1 MREAT
6 ARIKINRLLESAGWR
21 FFAEEDSPA
30 NIRLEAGVTLK
41 RSDLDGLGEDF
52 EKTGKGYVDFL
63 LLDSRGFPL
72 IVLEAKSEDKN
83 PLAGKEQARR
93 YARSQNCRFII
104 LSNGNLH
111 YFWDLERGNP
121 YIITTFPSPDS
132 VAGYQRVTPNPQR
145 LIDERV
151 EADYIVLSRHP
162 NYASAAAWKNE
173 NERPGF
179 IEAGGLRF
187 LRDYQLRAVHA
198 LQRSLQ
204 EGNDRFLF
212 EMATGTG
219 KTLTA
224 AAIIRLFLRTANAS
238 RVLFLVDRLELEE
251 QARKV
256 FSALL
261 SADFQTVVYKERRDD
276 WRSAEIVVSTVQ
288 SLLFNNKYQAL
299 FSPTDFDLVISDEAH
314 RSISG
319 NARSVFDY
327 FVGYKLGLTA
337 TPRDY
342 LKKTESAG
350 TGVRDPREME
360 RRQMLDTYRTFGCES
375 GQPTFRY
382 SLLDGVRDGY
392 LINPTVVD
400 ARTNVTTQLLA
411 EEGFIVSF
419 TDDTGEE
426 QEQTYKQR
434 QFEKQFFSDA
444 TNRVFCQTFLKHGLR
459 DPVSNEFGKSIVF
472 AVSQNHAARLT
483 QTLNEMADII
493 YPGKY
498 RSNFAVQV
506 TSQIAEAQQFT
517 IRFANN
523 NLMGAGNFLPEY
535 RTGTARVCVTVGM
548 MTTGY
553 DCTDILNLGL
563 FRPVFSPT
571 DFVQIKGRGTRRHS
585 FLEQLRDERRKEEVA
600 RPKKTK
606 FKLFDFFGNCEYFE
620 TEFNYD
626 EELKLPVIAGGG
638 DPDGNGAIGP
648 VVELGA
654 FEFMGRD
661 NLTILREETV
671 GPEGM
676 KIDRMLF
683 EKFTDTV
690 RANET
695 IVQAVEAGQWDRVID
710 YVNREVM
717 DKPEE
722 YYTLAKLRK
731 AAAVDRRLTLR
742 EILEKVFDIIPRF
755 KSKDELLEEEFA
767 KFVADHQPEEAG
779 EAEAIP
785 VIRAYFKA
793 YATSEE
799 VRQIVASRQLTR
811 LATNASLSLDDYAR
825 VPNKYRVLVP
835 EYIKDYVSLNQFA
848 A

>member
-1 MREAT
+1 MG
-6 ARIKINRLLESAGWR
+6 N
-21 FFAEEDSPA
+21 
-30 NIRLEAGVTLK
+30 
-41 RSDLDGLGEDF
+41 DF
-52 EKTGKGYVDFL
+52 EQTTKGFVDFL

-93 YARSQNCRFII
+93 YARSQNCRFVI

-121 YIITTFPSPDS
+121 YIITSFPSPES
-132 VAGYQRVTPNPQR
+132 VTGYQKVTPNPQR
-145 LIDERV
+145 LVDERV
-151 EADYIVLSRHP
+151 EADYIVLSQEP

-173 NERPGF
+173 AERPGF
-179 IEAGGLRF
+179 IAARGLRF

-224 AAIIRLFLRTANAS
+224 AAIIKLFLRTGNAG

-256 FSALL
+256 FTALL
-261 SADFQTVVYKERRDD
+261 SVDFQTVVYKERRDD

-319 NARSVFDY
+319 NARAVFDF

-342 LKKTESAG
+342 LKKAESTG
-350 TGVRDPREME
+350 SGVRDPREME
-360 RRQMLDTYRTFGCES
+360 RRLLLDTYRTFGCES

-382 SLLDGVRDGY
+382 SLLDGVRDGF

-411 EEGFIVSF
+411 EQGFIVSF

-434 QFEKQFFSDA
+434 QFEKEFFSDA
-444 TNRVFCQTFLKHGLR
+444 TNKVFCQTFLKEGMR

-483 QTLNEMADII
+483 QTLNEMADVI

-498 RSNFAVQV
+498 RSDFAVQV
-506 TSQIAEAQQFT
+506 TSQVTEAQRFT
-517 IRFANN
+517 INFANN
-523 NLMGAGNFLPEY
+523 NLKGTANFLPEY
-535 RTGTARVCVTVGM
+535 RTSKARVCVTVGM

-585 FLEQLRDERRKEEVA
+585 FLDQLRDERLKEEVA
-600 RPKKTK
+600 RPEKTK

-626 EELKLPVIAGGG
+626 EKLKLPTITADG
-638 DPDGNGAIGP
+638 DPDGNGPVGP
-648 VVELGA
+648 VVQLGA
-654 FEFMGRD
+654 FEYLGRD
-661 NLTILREETV
+661 DLLTLREETV
-671 GPEGM
+671 GPQGM

-683 EKFTDTV
+683 EKFADTV
-690 RANET
+690 RADGT
-695 IVQAVEAGQWDRVID
+695 IAEAVEAGQWDRVID

-717 DKPEE
+717 EKPEE

-742 EILEKVFDIIPRF
+742 EILERVFDIIPRF

-767 KFVADHQPEEAG
+767 KFVAGNQPEE
-779 EAEAIP
+779 EKEAIAIP
-785 VIRAYFKA
+785 SIKAYFKA

-799 VRQIVASRQLTR
+799 VRQIVASRRLTQ

-825 VPNKYRVLVP
+825 VPNKYRLLVP